1 MPTPAYMVIEGTKQ
15 GLITQKTFTEDSVG
29 KIYQQGHEDEILVQ
43 AFEHQIIRP
52 TDPQSGQPTGD
63 RVHKPLMI
71 TKVFDRSSP
80 LLFTALTTGESLTC
94 TLNWYRPAD
103 GGLEHYFTM
112 KLTDAVIVDIS
123 SRMPNC
129 QDPDMASFT
138 HLENVYFSYRHI
150 SWEHVVSN
158 TSAADDWRKP
168 VSK

>member
-1 MPTPAYMVIEGTKQ
+1 VPTPAYMAIEGSKQ
-15 GLITQKTFTEDSVG
+15 GLITKDTFTQDSVG

-43 AFEHQIIRP
+43 AFEHQVIRP

-80 LLFTALTTGESLTC
+80 LLFSALTTGESLNC
-94 TLNWYRPAD
+94 TLKWYRPAD
-103 GGLEHYFTM
+103 GGVEHYFTIE
-112 KLTDAVIVDIS
+112 LVDAIIVDIQS
-123 SRMPNC
+123 KMPNC
-129 QDPDMASFT
+129 QDPEQAHFT
-138 HLENVYFSYRHI
+138 HLEDVYFSYREI

-158 TSAADDWRKP
+158 TSASDDWRKP